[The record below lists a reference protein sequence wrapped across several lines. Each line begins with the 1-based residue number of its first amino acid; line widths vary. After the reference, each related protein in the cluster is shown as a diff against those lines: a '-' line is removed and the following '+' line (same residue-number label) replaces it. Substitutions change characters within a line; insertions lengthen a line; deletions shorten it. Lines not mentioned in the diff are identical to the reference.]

1 MVDEPF
7 IRYMIA
13 LLPRFVGPL
22 PVPDLEWV
30 VARLQRIHMA
40 SGQILYRQG
49 ETGDCM
55 HFVVTGRLQVW
66 VTDKYGERR
75 LVAYRSSGDCAGEL
89 ALLTG
94 DARAADVIVT
104 RDSVLARL
112 AKDDYDAMVDKHPQ
126 AGLCLARNALRSLR
140 AGSTELVP
148 PSGNIALVPLH
159 ADVPIAQFGRRL
171 ELGLLRFG
179 TTSYLDS
186 RVAHRRRITDAFV
199 GGSSS
204 GDDLFVDRLLDKAEG
219 ERRFVICEADPGMT
233 EWTRKCIAHADRLL
247 LVGHAAN
254 SPALTSVEEALRDPR
269 FGAKLT
275 DKQLILLHPDRRSA
289 PTNTSAWLAPRAS
302 YRHLHVSWE
311 GSQDFNRLARLLS
324 GNSVTLVLGGGGA
337 RGLCQIGAI
346 RAIRESGTPIDAVGG
361 TSIGAI
367 IGALVALD
375 WADERILQSCKHAFV
390 DDRPLDDLTIPM
402 FSMLSGR
409 KLQRTLE
416 HYVGDADIEDL
427 WQPFFCVSTN
437 LSKSSIN
444 VHHSGKVLQALQAS
458 TSLPGLLP
466 PVVANGDL
474 YVDGGVLD
482 NLPVGVMKRFIG
494 GSTIAVESS
503 VKVEYQVKGNDFP
516 SPLQY
521 MKTRWSRRTDGAL
534 PTLPSLLIKSTL
546 LGGMGGRS
554 ELREGPDLHLNP
566 PMRQF
571 GFLDWNAIYELVDVG
586 YRHTQDRLL
595 PWLERNPRVQRHAE
609 SLGLSLESREAVSA
623 PCA

>member
-1 MVDEPF
+1 MVDESF
-7 IRYMIA
+7 VRYMSA
-13 LLPRFVGPL
+13 LLPRFVGAL
-22 PVPDLEWV
+22 PAPDIEQI
-30 VARLQRIHMA
+30 VARLQRVHMA
-40 SGQILYRQG
+40 SGEILYRQG
-49 ETGDCM
+49 DAGDCM
-55 HFVVTGRLQVW
+55 HFVVTGRLEVW

-75 LVAYRSSGDCAGEL
+75 LVAYRSSGGCAGEL

-94 DARAADVIVT
+94 DARAADVVVT

-112 AKDDYDAMVDKHPQ
+112 AKDDYDALVDKHPQ
-126 AGLCLARNALRSLR
+126 AGLCLARTALRSLR
-140 AGSTELVP
+140 AGSNELVP
-148 PSGNIALVPLH
+148 PLGNIVLIPLH
-159 ADVPIAQFGRRL
+159 ADVPIGEFGRRL

-179 TTSYLDS
+179 TTAYLDS
-186 RVAHRRRITDAFV
+186 RVADRRRITDQFV
-199 GGSSS
+199 GSSAA
-204 GDDLFVDRLLDKAEG
+204 GDDLFLDRLLDKAEG
-219 ERRFVICEADPGMT
+219 ERRFVICETDHEMT

-247 LVGHAAN
+247 FVGYAAN
-254 SPALTSVEEALRDPR
+254 SPALTGIEDELRDSR

-275 DKQLILLHPDRRSA
+275 EKQLILLHPDRGTA
-289 PTNTSAWLAPRAS
+289 PKKTFAWLAPRPS

-311 GSQDFNRLARLLS
+311 GTQDFNRLARLLS

-337 RGLCQIGAI
+337 RGLSQIGAI

-416 HYVGDADIEDL
+416 HYVGDVDIEDL

-444 VHHSGKVLQALQAS
+444 VHHSGKLLQALQAS

-494 GSTIAVESS
+494 GNTIAIESG
-503 VKVEYQVKGNDFP
+503 VKVEFQMSGSDYP
-516 SPLQY
+516 SPLDY
-521 MKTRWSRRTDGAL
+521 LKSRWSRRIETAA

-546 LGGMGGRS
+546 LGGMGGRN

-586 YRHTQDRLL
+586 YRYTQERLL
-595 PWLERNPRVQRHAE
+595 PWLERNPGIQRYDE
-609 SLGLSLESREAVSA
+609 SLSRAREQMPA
-623 PCA
+623 